1 MFVINICLYYNI
13 NISRRTKIIIYQVYN
28 LLMKDPKKFWT
39 KKKARWYMKAIES
52 CNYQQK
58 IISVIGPLLKPEDT
72 LLDIGAGVGAF
83 SVPLAKRVK
92 RVTALEP
99 SPAMAEELKNH
110 AKKEG
115 VSNIT
120 IIRELWGDVSIEPHD
135 VVLIANT
142 PVVKNREALK
152 AVIKKATRLV
162 ILVISMPEENKFFFK
177 ELYPVIFKREYT
189 PKIDLKE
196 VFSILDD
203 SKIKYNVKEVKYDF
217 DQPFDNLEE
226 AVEFWKEYMVLE
238 NYEDFLKKFLEKRLE
253 KDGNGV
259 RYPLRNS
266 AQIIWFSPTFKLR

>member
-1 MFVINICLYYNI
+1 
-13 NISRRTKIIIYQVYN
+13 
-28 LLMKDPKKFWT
+28 MKDPKKFWT
-39 KKKARWYMKAIES
+39 KKKAQWYMKAIES

-58 IISVIGPLLKPEDT
+58 IISIIGPLLKPEDT

-92 RVTALEP
+92 WVTALEP
-99 SPAMAEELKNH
+99 SLAMAEELENY

-115 VSNIT
+115 VPNIT
-120 IIRELWGDVSIEPHD
+120 IIQELWGEVSVEPHD
-135 VVLIANT
+135 IMLIANT

-152 AVIKKATRLV
+152 SVIKKATRLV
-162 ILVISMPEENKFFFK
+162 ILVMSMPDENKFFFK
-177 ELYPVIFKREYT
+177 ELYPIIFKREYT

-203 SKIKYNVKEVKYDF
+203 SKIRYNVKEVKYNF
-217 DQPFDNLEE
+217 DQPFGNLEE

-253 KDGNGV
+253 KDGDGF
-259 RYPLRNS
+259 RYPLKNS
-266 AQIIWFSPTFKLR
+266 ALVIWFIPAFKLP